1 VTLKWLDPGRTA
13 PLLAADMR
21 RRFSLIL
28 TLAAW
33 LLATGSHWDMV
44 QTFAWGRMIT
54 TYSRSM
60 PVVQAVKKTFS
71 GEVMCGLCEL
81 VQSGRQQQD
90 GSGAKVPG
98 AKAPEKIFI
107 IVTAGAP
114 VFLSPAT
121 LCVGLIPAGSAPLS
135 AERSAPPLPPPRLVA

>member
-1 VTLKWLDPGRTA
+1 
-13 PLLAADMR
+13 
-21 RRFSLIL
+21 
-28 TLAAW
+28 
-33 LLATGSHWDMV
+33 MV

-114 VFLSPAT
+114 VFLSPAP
-121 LCVGLIPAGSAPLS
+121 LCVGLIAAGASPLS
-135 AERSAPPLPPPRLVA
+135 AERSAPPLPPPRLAA